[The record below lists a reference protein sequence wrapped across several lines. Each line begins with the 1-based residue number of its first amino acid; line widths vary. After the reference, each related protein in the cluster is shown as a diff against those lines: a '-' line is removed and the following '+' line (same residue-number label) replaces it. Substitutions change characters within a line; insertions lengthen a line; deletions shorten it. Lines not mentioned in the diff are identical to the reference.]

1 MSLYQK
7 EQHVLEQIEQRIRY
21 VYIAAGVMIGAGAL
35 AELLGYSSIRD
46 EADPVLQLPYLMS
59 GGIGGVFL
67 LGLGATLAAV
77 AWAMRHQ
84 MWQRELEERLDYLLD
99 DNERLAAMLE
109 ELHHVLA
116 AADIELQR
124 TGPAMRT
131 QAGRRRKSQ
140 VPAPAGDPVD

>member
-1 MSLYQK
+1 M
-7 EQHVLEQIEQRIRY
+7 EQIEQRIRY

-99 DNERLAAMLE
+99 DNERLGAMLE
-109 ELHHVLA
+109 ELHHVLT
-116 AADIELQR
+116 AADIEHER
-124 TGPAMRT
+124 PGPTRA
-131 QAGRRRKSQ
+131 QAGRRRKSE
-140 VPAPAGDPVD
+140 VLTPTGNSNDS

>member
-1 MSLYQK
+1 M
-7 EQHVLEQIEQRIRY
+7 LEQVEQRIRY
-21 VYIAAGVMIGAGAL
+21 IYIAAGVMVGAGAL

-99 DNERLAAMLE
+99 DNERLGAMLE
-109 ELHHVLA
+109 ELHAVLT
-116 AADIELQR
+116 AADIEVDR
-124 TGPAMRT
+124 TAPVARS
-131 QAGRRRKSQ
+131 QSSRSRKTK
-140 VPAPAGDPVD
+140 VDSATAL

>member
-1 MSLYQK
+1 M
-7 EQHVLEQIEQRIRY
+7 LERVEQRIRY
-21 VYIAAGVMIGAGAL
+21 VYIAAGVMVGAGAL

-99 DNERLAAMLE
+99 DNERLGTIVE
-109 ELHHVLA
+109 ELHAILT
-116 AADIELQR
+116 AADIEVDSTSAAPRAQ
-124 TGPAMRT
+124 PA
-131 QAGRRRKSQ
+131 RRRKNQIES
-140 VPAPAGDPVD
+140 PAAT

>member
-1 MSLYQK
+1 M
-7 EQHVLEQIEQRIRY
+7 LERVEQRIRY
-21 VYIAAGVMIGAGAL
+21 VYIAAGVMVGAGAL

-99 DNERLAAMLE
+99 DNERLGTIVE
-109 ELHHVLA
+109 ELHAMLTA
-116 AADIELQR
+116 AEIEVDNASVAPRAQ
-124 TGPAMRT
+124 P
-131 QAGRRRKSQ
+131 GRRRKNQ
-140 VPAPAGDPVD
+140 VQSPAAT